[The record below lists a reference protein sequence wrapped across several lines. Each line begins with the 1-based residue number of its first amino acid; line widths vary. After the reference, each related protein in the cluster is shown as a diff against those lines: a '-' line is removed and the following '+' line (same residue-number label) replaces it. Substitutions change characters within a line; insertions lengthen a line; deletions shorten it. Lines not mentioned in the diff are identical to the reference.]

1 MTDPCRTCRGRG
13 VEVRDREVKVRIPAG
28 VDDGQRIRVK
38 GRGGAGASG
47 GPPGDLYVVVRVQ
60 PDAVFG
66 RTGRNLTVR
75 LPITFAEAALGG
87 SVRVPTLADPVTV
100 KVPPGTPAGKVLRLR
115 GRGVPAEGKK
125 TAGDLLVT
133 LDVQIPTELS
143 DEQRAAIDALAGVF
157 GDDPRA
163 EVFAA
168 NERRTTDAT

>member
-1 MTDPCRTCRGRG
+1 M
-13 VEVRDREVKVRIPAG
+13 EVRDREVKVRIPAG

-66 RTGRNLTVR
+66 RAGRDLTVR

-100 KVPPGTPAGKVLRLR
+100 KVPPGTPAGKVLRVR
-115 GRGVPAEGKK
+115 GRC
-125 TAGDLLVT
+125 
-133 LDVQIPTELS
+133 S
-143 DEQRAAIDALAGVF
+143 RW
-157 GDDPRA
+157 
-163 EVFAA
+163 
-168 NERRTTDAT
+168 